1 VDKTTVVARLM
12 VDLKA
17 NPKKI
22 GILALLL
29 AVAVYFWIPLV
40 GQLFASSG
48 STRSIP
54 PQPFAI
60 AQAAPVPVSQSQS
73 QSWRETTEA
82 ISNDPHTKPP
92 PDVPWQR
99 DPFVTTIEPEELVEE
114 IVEEDPIEEIVDVQV
129 QLLLKGTL
137 VSPNKKTALINDE
150 SYQQGETIDL
160 ADGFVVRLREVT
172 SRYVVLEANGVR
184 IELQL
189 NTPTTVDTLQFRTS
203 N

>member
-1 VDKTTVVARLM
+1 
-12 VDLKA
+12 
-17 NPKKI
+17 
-22 GILALLL
+22 
-29 AVAVYFWIPLV
+29 
-40 GQLFASSG
+40 
-48 STRSIP
+48 
-54 PQPFAI
+54 
-60 AQAAPVPVSQSQS
+60 
-73 QSWRETTEA
+73 
-82 ISNDPHTKPP
+82 
-92 PDVPWQR
+92 
-99 DPFVTTIEPEELVEE
+99 VTTIEPEELVEE
-114 IVEEDPIEEIVDVQV
+114 IVQEDPIEEIVDVQV

-189 NTPTTVDTLQFRTS
+189 NTPTTVDTSQFRVL